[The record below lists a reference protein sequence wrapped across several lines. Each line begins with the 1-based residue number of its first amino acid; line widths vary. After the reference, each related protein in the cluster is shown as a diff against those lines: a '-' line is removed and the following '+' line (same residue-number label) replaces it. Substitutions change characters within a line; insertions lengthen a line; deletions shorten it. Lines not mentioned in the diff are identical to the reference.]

1 VPLREISKTALDD
14 VQTSLRW
21 SRVLVAAAFV
31 IPLLVFAGVALQLYQ
46 GAFKEAGERL
56 ERAARIGQ
64 EHASRVVQT
73 NDVLARLLL
82 AEAGDDADPAIRA
95 RSEDLHA
102 QLTTL
107 TAGLEQLQS
116 VWLWNAEGRPLVSNR
131 FADPPGTLDV
141 SDREYFRWARDNRSD
156 TWFVSRPLLS
166 RSTGEPFV
174 DFTRRRT
181 LGDGRFGGVVSV
193 SLFPS
198 YFSGFYREL
207 AIREPG
213 LAVALFRSD
222 GVVLARWPNP
232 PALDTRL
239 RPDSPLL
246 ARMQA
251 GAALGETR
259 GPSSIDGV
267 ERLVSF
273 RRIEGLPLYVAA
285 TVAHSAIVAGWWRQV
300 ATLAAFVLPLT
311 LLLTYLSWLALR
323 RAQRETAAIGRY
335 RAEVEQRLRAEEALR
350 HAQKL
355 EALGQ
360 ITGGVAHDFNNLLMV
375 ITNNAQLMRRL
386 MPETDGSPQLAAI
399 QRAVTSGS
407 KLTRQLLSFAGRQP
421 LQPTV
426 IALEQALPD
435 LLELVRT
442 TVGGTIAVTA
452 AAAPGVGAVE
462 VDRAELELA
471 LINLAL
477 NARDAMPDGGTLS
490 IVARRALPGEAPEC
504 QGAACVAIALSDSGE
519 GIPPGLVAR
528 VFEPFFTTKP
538 LGRGTGLGLA
548 QVYGFATQS
557 GGTARIASEP
567 GRGTTVTLYLP
578 LSSKTVAQ
586 PPNPATRPWP
596 TLTGRV
602 LLVEDNLELA
612 QATVPLIEA
621 LGCDTVH
628 VASGDA
634 ALALLASDRL
644 GFDAVLSDIVMPGTL
659 NGFGLAQALRRHH
672 PDLPIV
678 LMTGYTAEVER
689 ARNEGF
695 EVLPKPCGPD
705 TLAGA
710 LVRAMAT
717 RPGEIATPPAR

>member
-1 VPLREISKTALDD
+1 MPLREISKTALDD